1 MDETDKEE
9 LKPQSEA
16 VIRALDQSD
25 SLHDDAL
32 QLWLRMSNAD
42 GGALFPVDLF
52 ASGAL
57 KRSLSQANAL
67 RLLVESWN
75 MLSARSLLRL

>member
-52 ASGAL
+52 ALWSTQTQLEPGECL
-57 KRSLSQANAL
+57 TTSS
-67 RLLVESWN
+67 
-75 MLSARSLLRL
+75 